1 MSLDFRIVYIFI
13 HIYPEN
19 LRGRPAPGRREFE
32 GMYFYNRL
40 YISPLIRDSEKV
52 KENLRREVTQVS
64 IFVIMLIEDPAK
76 RGGDQLEFCHSIN
89 LRQPWYRE
97 HPPYIIG
104 IARGYQDSVEMIRQI
119 VQECYDHTGNCN
131 VRDYLFP
138 GGLKFFS
145 DAGSGKESE

>member
-19 LRGRPAPGRREFE
+19 LRSRPAPGRREFE

-52 KENLRREVTQVS
+52 KENLRKEVTQVS

-104 IARGYQDSVEMIRQI
+104 IARGYQDSIETVRQI
-119 VQECYDHTGNCN
+119 IQETWEKTGTVDVQS
-131 VRDYLFP
+131 YLFP
-138 GGLKFFS
+138 HGIRERSGGM
-145 DAGSGKESE
+145 KEDG